1 MSADGTPRLA
11 RSPMSAQS
19 VIRSE
24 SGQPLQR
31 IAHPARTRTRTRTRT
46 C

>member
-1 MSADGTPRLA
+1 MSADGTPRSV
-11 RSPMSAQS
+11 RSPMPTQS

-31 IAHPARTRTRTRTRT
+31 IANPVRTHT

>member
-1 MSADGTPRLA
+1 MSADGTRRA
-11 RSPMSAQS
+11 RSSLSAQS

-24 SGQPLQR
+24 SGQLLQR
-31 IAHPARTRTRTRTRT
+31 IANHSRTRTRTRT